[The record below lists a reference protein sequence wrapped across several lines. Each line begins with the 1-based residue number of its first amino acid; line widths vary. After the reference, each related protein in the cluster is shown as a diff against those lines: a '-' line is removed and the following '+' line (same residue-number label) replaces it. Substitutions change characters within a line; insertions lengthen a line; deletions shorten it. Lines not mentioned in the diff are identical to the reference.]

1 MADGKTLF
9 TVMRFDG
16 NAGCGG
22 IVAPSAGVP
31 VRTSTHYT
39 VYHQASHRRSSHS
52 DAVYMYYIVHGKS
65 LREAVYYIVHGKS
78 LMLYIL
84 SGV

>member
-9 TVMRFDG
+9 TVMRLDG

-39 VYHQASHRRSSHS
+39 VYHQASHRRPSHS
-52 DAVYMYYIVHGKS
+52 DAVCYSVHGKS